1 MPTIDRLFIAEKP
14 AAAKTL
20 ADFLVRST
28 GAKATSTRTHI
39 VVGADAITWQRGH
52 LLELV
57 DAEHYNAAFAK
68 WRIDDLPIIPQPF
81 ELVPR
86 KGRDGKR
93 AEAAAHI
100 KAIAGLVKECKVVV
114 GFCDPDAEGQ
124 MIQDEL
130 LEYIKSTKPVLRL
143 WANALDDSTLTKALS
158 RMAPNEDYRGYYEQA
173 LCRSHSDWLYGINMT
188 RACTLHAQAAGA
200 SGAVYI
206 GRVQTPTLAL
216 IVRRELEIQAFK
228 AVDYYVPHIT
238 LSADP
243 GFRATWSPKRDA
255 KGDIEDP
262 RVNQDGLLTD
272 AAVAKGIVDLARTM
286 AKAKVI
292 SAQTKPGT
300 ESAPLTFSQSGLQA
314 LCSQAFGLGA
324 SRTLEIAQ
332 SLYEKKL
339 TSYPRVDTEYLPED
353 QHAEAPK
360 VLASLAKA
368 ALPSSIGKALVGARP
383 SLRSRAWN
391 DKLVTAHH
399 GIIPTHL
406 DNPAE
411 VARLSPEELKVYLE
425 IVKRYVLQFYP
436 AAKFLS
442 TELILGVQSPAQ
454 SEVFTAKGR
463 RYTEDGWRKAFSE
476 AIAEPEEGA
485 EAVATLPQLTD
496 GQMLPVA
503 QAGCEAKKTKPKK
516 RFTEGTL
523 ITAMKNIHEYVSD
536 PEIRKGLKEGAGIG
550 TEATRAKI
558 IDVLMDPKR
567 GLVRKEG
574 KELVPTENG
583 IRVIQLLPEQITTP
597 DTTAVW
603 QQFGNAVQAR
613 ETDYKDFMTRQ
624 VKWIRSLVASA
635 SGFFSVGQF
644 PADPNGK
651 GGRPGGAGSN
661 RPRPV
666 DTEHQC
672 FGKEGMVGCGA
683 FLRLLSGQYGL
694 FYKCTNAECGKTFRH
709 VDGKPVEKLPAAART
724 ASSDVG
730 AYSGAS
736 FKCQKCEPG
745 KLLKKARRDGSGH
758 FWGCSHWREAD
769 GGCRAAY
776 NDHEGKP
783 DFEGV
788 TRQRS
793 GGGAGHGGRSGG
805 MGSANAGGF
814 RPKPLA
820 A

>member
-1 MPTIDRLFIAEKP
+1 MPNFERLFIAEKP

-20 ADFLVRST
+20 ADYLSRTT
-28 GAKATSTRTHI
+28 GAKPAATRTHI
-39 VVGADAITWQRGH
+39 VVGKDAITWQRGH

-57 DAEHYNAAFAK
+57 DPDHYNSAFAK

-86 KGRDGKR
+86 KGRDGAR
-93 AEAAAHI
+93 SDAAAHI
-100 KAIAGLVKECKVVV
+100 KAIAALVKDCDTVV

-130 LEYIKSTKPVLRL
+130 LEYIKSRKPVLRL
-143 WANALDDSTLTKALS
+143 WANALDDSTLAKALAQ
-158 RMAPNEDYRGYYEQA
+158 MAPNEEYRGYYEQA

-216 IVRRELEIQAFK
+216 IVRRELEIRSFK
-228 AVDYYVPHIT
+228 SVDYYIPHIA

-243 GFRATWSPKRDA
+243 SFKATWSPKRDA
-255 KGDIEDP
+255 KGEIDDP
-262 RVNQDGLLTD
+262 RVGSDGLLTD
-272 AAVAKGIVDLARTM
+272 RALAERIVALSRQVG
-286 AKAKVI
+286 KAKVV

-324 SRTLEIAQ
+324 SQTLEIAQ
-332 SLYEKKL
+332 ALYDKKL
-339 TSYPRVDTEYLPED
+339 TSYPRVDTEYLPES
-353 QHAEAPK
+353 QHAEAPRI
-360 VLASLAKA
+360 LASLAKA
-368 ALPSSIGKALVGARP
+368 SLPAAIGKAIVGARP
-383 SLRSRAWN
+383 ALQSRVWN

-411 VARLSPEELKVYLE
+411 IARLSEIELKVYME

-436 AAKFLS
+436 QAKFLT
-442 TELILGVQSPAQ
+442 TELIMGVSAADQ
-454 SEVFTAKGR
+454 SEIFTAKGR
-463 RYTEDGWRKAFSE
+463 RYTDDGWRKAF
-476 AIAEPEEGA
+476 AAVQTDPEDGA
-485 EAVATLPQLTD
+485 DPVAVLPQLTE
-496 GQMLPVA
+496 GQLIPIA
-503 QAGCEAKKTKPKK
+503 ESGCEAKKTKPKK

-523 ITAMKNIHEYVSD
+523 ITAMKNIHEYVTD

-558 IDVLMDPKR
+558 IDVLLETRRD
-567 GLVRKEG
+567 LVRKEG
-574 KELVPTENG
+574 KELVPTDNG
-583 IRVIQLLPEQITTP
+583 IRVIQLLPATITTP
-597 DTTAVW
+597 DMTAVW
-603 QQFGNAVQAR
+603 QQFGNAVQSR
-613 ETDYKDFMTRQ
+613 ESNYKDFMGRQ
-624 VKWIRSLVASA
+624 VEWVRRLVASA
-635 SGFFSVGQF
+635 SGFFSPGQF
-644 PADPNGK
+644 PADPNRAG
-651 GGRPGGAGSN
+651 PGAGAGAAA

-672 FGKEGMVGCGA
+672 FGTVGQQGCGA
-683 FLRLLSGQYGL
+683 FLRLLTGQYGP
-694 FYKCTNAECGKTFRH
+694 FYKCTNAECGKIFRH
-709 VDGKPVEKLPAAART
+709 VEGKPMEKTAAVAKT

-730 AYSGAS
+730 AYTGKA

-745 KLLKKARRDGSGH
+745 QLLKKARRDGSGH
-758 FWGCSHWREAD
+758 FWGCSHWRDAD

-776 NDHEGKP
+776 NDLDNKP

-793 GGGAGHGGRSGG
+793 GGGQGGHGG
-805 MGSANAGGF
+805 GSANAGGF